1 MNELKFN
8 TQICTSIEQSKRLL
22 ELGLNPYTSDMCW
35 LSTSDVLPVSIGYI
49 DLEKA
54 SEELKFNTIPSW
66 SLHRLIEILDSP
78 LIEFNIL
85 SYNPYEEIIDLIS
98 ESIKLKF
105 ITDKY
110 LKQ

>member
-1 MNELKFN
+1 MNEFN

-35 LSTSDVLPVSIGYI
+35 LSDSDVPVSIGYI
-49 DLEKA
+49 DLEKV
-54 SEELKFNTIPSW
+54 SEELKFNIIPSW

-98 ESIKLKF
+98 ECMKLKF
-105 ITDKY
+105 ITNKEY